1 MICDTCRLSV
11 RHILAMDDYKDTCAV
26 ADDPIARLDGSIG
39 TEGCAG
45 CSRSV
50 LVIRLRDDNN
60 RRS

>member
-39 TEGCAG
+39 TGGCAWYL
-45 CSRSV
+45 SEV
-50 LVIRLRDDNN
+50 DE
-60 RRS
+60 